1 MVSSKSDRVVQGM
14 VQGLVVDDVEPVE
27 PKKDNSAKHAAN
39 TQSALGLVEAGLRE
53 AESILKLV
61 AKTYRQVFFKYFLI

>member
-1 MVSSKSDRVVQGM
+1 MLGSNSDRVMQGM
-14 VQGLVVDDVEPVE
+14 VQGLVVDDVEPVQ
-27 PKKDNSAKHAAN
+27 PKNDNSAKYTAN

-61 AKTYRQVFFKYFLI
+61 AKSYRQVLSISQKC